1 VIKGWDEGV
10 VQMSCGETAVLNI
23 TSDFGYGAQGAGA
36 DIPPN
41 ADLVFEVELVAINGK
56 RAFYT
61 AEEKEK
67 FKSKME
73 DWRDT
78 QLAKYD
84 SKESFKA
91 KKDEKYGDRDK
102 FEAFLNEKVDADVAT
117 VKTRDE

>member
-1 VIKGWDEGV
+1 MLIYVHTNN
-10 VQMSCGETAVLNI
+10 SA
-23 TSDFGYGAQGAGA
+23 AGAGA
-36 DIPPN
+36 DIPSN

-61 AEEKEK
+61 AEEKAK
-67 FKSKME
+67 FEAKMGE
-73 DWRDT
+73 WKDG

-91 KKDEKYGDRDK
+91 KKDEKYGDKEK
-102 FEAFLNEKVDADVAT
+102 FEAYLNEKVAADVAK